1 MPDYKKL
8 YLSLFND
15 VTDIIEELKKIQKVS
30 EEKYLTSCEKDDD
43 SQSDA
48 SFVIRTVSPD
58 FKHKA

>member
-15 VTDIIEELKKIQKVS
+15 VTDIIEELKKIQKAS
-30 EEKYLTSCEKDDD
+30 EERYLTSCEKDDD
-43 SQSDA
+43 SQRDA
-48 SFVIRTVSPD
+48 PFVVRTVSPD